1 MPTPKRDRKGCKKG
15 KIEAIMRNNLVTS
28 KARCRLQ
35 TSPVVKKIKAVQ
47 PVSNHIIKSGTVIK
61 SEYIDSDDPYTFT
74 ETEPQVVSLYPSSN
88 NLTLSRKLVP
98 LVSNRSNQV
107 VANKTVTN
115 MVCLERNS
123 DLIKSNKSL
132 VDRLNSTVSHTVE
145 LSSRPFITKVNKV
158 VHNVEGS
165 SKTMNKL
172 QADIARNKIMGK
184 RSKKMVVNS
193 DSGGASANAN
203 WEGKEIKVEPRDN
216 GVSHAPVF
224 AKVSLPAKRMPR
236 QTTWQREKKSRHEAL
251 QRIQE
256 NQEKIWNLNRDIYP
270 LGE

>member
-1 MPTPKRDRKGCKKG
+1 M
-15 KIEAIMRNNLVTS
+15 VTS

-47 PVSNHIIKSGTVIK
+47 PVSNSNHIIKSGTLIK

-98 LVSNRSNQV
+98 LVSNRSNQI
-107 VANKTVTN
+107 ATNKSVTN

-123 DLIKSNKSL
+123 ELNKPNKSL
-132 VDRLNSTVSHTVE
+132 VDRLNSTVTHTVE
-145 LSSRPFITKVNKV
+145 PQSRPFVTKVNKV

-184 RSKKMVVNS
+184 RSKKMVV
-193 DSGGASANAN
+193 SGLSANVG
-203 WEGKEIKVEPRDN
+203 WEEKEIKVEPSDN

-224 AKVSLPAKRMPR
+224 AKVSVPAKRMPR

-251 QRIQE
+251 QRMQE